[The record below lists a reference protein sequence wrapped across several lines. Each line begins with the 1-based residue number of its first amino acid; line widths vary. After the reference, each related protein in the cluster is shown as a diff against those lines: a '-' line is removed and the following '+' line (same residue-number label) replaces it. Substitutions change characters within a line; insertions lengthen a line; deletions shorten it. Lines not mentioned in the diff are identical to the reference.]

1 MHDDGLRRVARH
13 RVLDHLAERRREEA
27 LVHVLDRGVHVALV
41 SRDAALV
48 VACGVA
54 CGVAPLR
61 PHLRRG
67 DCRHAPWPLRL
78 RGLLPASRPP
88 AGGDYAH
95 GLGHRPPLALAHD
108 ARAEAGD
115 GVLLAHAGAL
125 LGHDGAAPRAGGGRH
140 VHGAAGDAGALLE
153 GLADSIGDGGAALQQ
168 GGPDDE
174 ELVLPPAAEG
184 RVQDGHVEVVQHHDE
199 LRLVPRERVVQL
211 AEHLRAAALADHG
224 LDAGGLRLRQ
234 QRARR
239 RHADDH
245 GDLRGEGRDLGGLQQ
260 RPQGR
265 HGRVAAHDDDARAR
279 DGAPVLQRGEHP
291 GERHRDAQ
299 LRQHQPAAL
308 GAADAHLLLAL
319 GAPRQLAD
327 DAGLLVQALH
337 KLHGR
342 RDVVLPDDEH
352 HADAAVEGGDHL
364 VAGDLELPGDP
375 AEHRGQL
382 PLVRPELRLE
392 LLRQR
397 PRDAPEEAAAGDR
410 RGALEL
416 PRLRERQHG
425 VRVDA
430 RGRQEHLAEGAR
442 GVEGR
447 DAAVLY
453 PAGLGERAQQAEA
466 VAVQPAGGQADED
479 VARLHLAEV
488 GEGLRLLHDAHD
500 EARDVDAARGEDAW
514 HLRSLGA
521 EHGAARLHAAVRE
534 ALIDVQGLLRIE
546 LGRGEV
552 AHHEDGLGAARGNVV
567 HEESHEVHA
576 HGGELV
582 HGHGD
587 LQLGAHA
594 AGAAHEHWVL
604 ETLDRGE
611 VAEAREARGPAVL
624 VEALAA
630 GAVGALQQRRDADHD
645 RVLHGDVHAGAQVR
659 GAGARAMPSHAVRR
673 VLRRGDIG
681 AEEGALEGDRPRGD
695 VGALA
700 RLRQAVAHGRDRQH
714 AAAVRD
720 DLGVADALA
729 PAAADEAVQG
739 DHVVRLLVLLRAALG
754 HALGLRARVV
764 DGDAG
769 HAARVPE
776 AGDLVPHLVLA
787 GVAAAGHDDRDAAG
801 LGQHPHGV
809 LLQPPLHAAL
819 EHAVEVALQQ
829 RHDRLRLRVS
839 EAAIELDDLRAV
851 CREHQPGEEAAPELR
866 LLTLHPLDGRHED
879 LPLDALEHRGVDGG
893 RRREGAHAAGVRAL
907 VVVEGPLVVLR
918 RRQGHVALAIAARED
933 RALDPGHELL
943 QDDLLAG
950 LAHGPVQH
958 ELPDGLLGLF
968 AVLRHDDA
976 LASGEPAGLDHHQE
990 RRLVHVLQRCLD
1002 ALGAL
1007 EALVLGGRDLV
1018 ARQEVL
1024 AVDLGRLH
1032 LGRCLGGS
1040 EDRDAR
1046 GREGIGDALA
1056 ERYLRPDDHEVNGL
1070 LLAEVD
1076 HLGEVRAL
1084 EGNRGG
1090 EEGRRHAAVPGGDM
1104 DLGDAGTL
1112 AQPPGHSMLA
1122 APRPHHEHDLPAHR
1136 EPQKREA
1143 GP

>member
-1 MHDDGLRRVARH
+1 
-13 RVLDHLAERRREEA
+13 
-27 LVHVLDRGVHVALV
+27 
-41 SRDAALV
+41 
-48 VACGVA
+48 
-54 CGVAPLR
+54 
-61 PHLRRG
+61 
-67 DCRHAPWPLRL
+67 
-78 RGLLPASRPP
+78 
-88 AGGDYAH
+88 
-95 GLGHRPPLALAHD
+95 
-108 ARAEAGD
+108 
-115 GVLLAHAGAL
+115 
-125 LGHDGAAPRAGGGRH
+125 
-140 VHGAAGDAGALLE
+140 
-153 GLADSIGDGGAALQQ
+153 
-168 GGPDDE
+168 
-174 ELVLPPAAEG
+174 
-184 RVQDGHVEVVQHHDE
+184 
-199 LRLVPRERVVQL
+199 
-211 AEHLRAAALADHG
+211 
-224 LDAGGLRLRQ
+224 
-234 QRARR
+234 
-239 RHADDH
+239 
-245 GDLRGEGRDLGGLQQ
+245 
-260 RPQGR
+260 
-265 HGRVAAHDDDARAR
+265 
-279 DGAPVLQRGEHP
+279 
-291 GERHRDAQ
+291 
-299 LRQHQPAAL
+299 
-308 GAADAHLLLAL
+308 
-319 GAPRQLAD
+319 
-327 DAGLLVQALH
+327 
-337 KLHGR
+337 
-342 RDVVLPDDEH
+342 
-352 HADAAVEGGDHL
+352 
-364 VAGDLELPGDP
+364 
-375 AEHRGQL
+375 
-382 PLVRPELRLE
+382 
-392 LLRQR
+392 
-397 PRDAPEEAAAGDR
+397 
-410 RGALEL
+410 
-416 PRLRERQHG
+416 
-425 VRVDA
+425 
-430 RGRQEHLAEGAR
+430 
-442 GVEGR
+442 
-447 DAAVLY
+447 
-453 PAGLGERAQQAEA
+453 
-466 VAVQPAGGQADED
+466 
-479 VARLHLAEV
+479 
-488 GEGLRLLHDAHD
+488 
-500 EARDVDAARGEDAW
+500 
-514 HLRSLGA
+514 
-521 EHGAARLHAAVRE
+521 
-534 ALIDVQGLLRIE
+534 
-546 LGRGEV
+546 
-552 AHHEDGLGAARGNVV
+552 
-567 HEESHEVHA
+567 
-576 HGGELV
+576 
-582 HGHGD
+582 
-587 LQLGAHA
+587 
-594 AGAAHEHWVL
+594 
-604 ETLDRGE
+604 
-611 VAEAREARGPAVL
+611 
-624 VEALAA
+624 
-630 GAVGALQQRRDADHD
+630 
-645 RVLHGDVHAGAQVR
+645 
-659 GAGARAMPSHAVRR
+659 MPSHAVRR